1 MKQKLTV
8 LSLEQLAKEMP
19 ILSEQE
25 QCSYWGGGTG
35 TWEDP
40 YSYEEYQKLVQSG
53 SWSGGYVMGSEEH
66 YRRDASGNWVVSKVD
81 DAWYIPEDTTLL
93 KEVVV
98 VGKYPEHSEHPE
110 LTGVFTPDDPYQPKE
125 DISGFFYSDP
135 SDAGSEEDHNV
146 IVPLGGGY
154 ASLKNQSTDT
164 YSTVSSWLKK
174 SFIRLSKD
182 GSTAGTNLTNVLQ
195 TLSKSESFQHF
206 LLRVKTS
213 GYYID
218 ISASALKSTEPG
230 TARAGETDHTSLN
243 KAISVRISSN
253 MLEKNHGIGV
263 ASTIIHELVH
273 ARLYGAFA
281 AFGIDKD
288 SWNQKGTESYNN
300 LRSDAFKEAYPGL
313 YDYYTRN
320 DGDGNGN
327 TAKNSAQIHH
337 EMIATHYRKMIL
349 DALREAYPGERE
361 EVYEA
366 LSWSGLRDT
375 EAWKKLDDPVRKKY
389 TNIISERKS

>member
-40 YSYEEYQKLVQSG
+40 YSYEEYQNLVQSG

-66 YRRDASGNWVVSKVD
+66 YRRDASGNWVVSKVN

-110 LTGVFTPDDPYQPKE
+110 LTGVFTPDDPYQPEE
-125 DISGFFYSDP
+125 DISGFFY
-135 SDAGSEEDHNV
+135 GSKEDHNV
-146 IVPLGGGY
+146 IVGGY

-195 TLSKSESFQHF
+195 TLSKSESFQHL

-230 TARAGETDHTSLN
+230 MARAGETDHTSLN
-243 KAISVRISSN
+243 KAISVRINSD
-253 MLEKNHGIGV
+253 MLEKHHGIGV

-273 ARLYGAFA
+273 ARLCGAFA

-327 TAKNSAQIHH
+327 TAKNTAEIHH

-375 EAWKKLDDPVRKKY
+375 KAWKKLDEPIQNKY
-389 TNIISERKS
+389 MDIISEHKS